1 MRVEFSPPDISQAE
15 IDQVVE
21 ALKSGW
27 ITTGPKTKQLER
39 EIAELCGT
47 EKACCLNSATAALE
61 MCLRVLG
68 IGPGDEV
75 IVPAYTYTASASPVC
90 HVGAT
95 LVMVDVAKD
104 SFQMDYDA
112 LGAAITERTK
122 VIIPV
127 DLGGVPC
134 DYNRIF
140 EVVEAKKSLYH
151 PAAGIQEAF
160 DRVIVVADAAH
171 AYGASYGDAKVGNV
185 ADFSSF
191 SFHAVKNFTTAE
203 GGALTWRSREG
214 IDSEA
219 IYKQIQLL
227 SLHGQSKDALSKM
240 KLGSWEYDV
249 VAPYYKCNMTDVLAA
264 IGLGQQ
270 QRYPELLARRA
281 ALIRRYDEALSAF
294 DVKVLQHAGE
304 GFVSSGHLYLCRLMG
319 KSRAFR
325 DLFIE
330 KMAER
335 EVACNV
341 HYKPLP
347 MLTAYKDLGF
357 DIQDYPNAL
366 AQFENEVSLPL
377 NTKLTDE
384 MVEYVI
390 SSFGEA
396 YAECEAAGV

>member
-1 MRVEFSPPDISQAE
+1 MRVEFSPPDITQAE

-27 ITTGPKTKQLER
+27 ITTGPKTKELER
-39 EIAELCGT
+39 EVAQLCGT
-47 EKACCLNSATAALE
+47 NKACCLNSATAALE
-61 MCLRVLG
+61 MCLRLLS
-68 IGPGDEV
+68 IGEGDEV
-75 IVPAYTYTASASPVC
+75 IVPAYTYTATVSPVC

-95 LVMVDVAKD
+95 PVMVDVAPD
-104 SFQMDYDA
+104 SYQMDYDA
-112 LGAAITERTK
+112 MEAAITERTK
-122 VIIPV
+122 AVIPV

-134 DYNRIF
+134 DYDRIF
-140 EVVEAKKSLYH
+140 AAVEAKRDLYH
-151 PAAGIQEAF
+151 PAEGLQQAF
-160 DRVIVVADAAH
+160 DRCIVITDAAH
-171 AYGASYGDAKVGNV
+171 AYGASYKGTPVGSV

-203 GGALTWRSREG
+203 GGALTWRSHEG
-214 IDSEA
+214 IDDEA
-219 IYKQIQLL
+219 VYKQLQLF

-249 VAPYYKCNMTDVLAA
+249 VAPYFKCNMTDVLAA

-270 QRYPELLARRA
+270 SRYKELLARRHEMLVHYSD
-281 ALIRRYDEALSAF
+281 AL
-294 DVKVLQHAGE
+294 AGE
-304 GFVSSGHLYLCRLMG
+304 KVQFLHHFDEDITSSGHLCLVRLVG

-347 MLTAYKDLGF
+347 MLTAYKNLGF
-357 DIQDYPNAL
+357 DIANYPNAL

-377 NTKLTDE
+377 NTKMTDE
-384 MVEYVI
+384 MVDYVI
-390 SSFGEA
+390 ACFGEA

>member
-1 MRVEFSPPDISQAE
+1 MRVEFSPPDITQAE

-27 ITTGPKTKQLER
+27 ITTGPKTKELER
-39 EIAELCGT
+39 EVAQLCGT
-47 EKACCLNSATAALE
+47 NKACCLNSATAALE
-61 MCLRVLG
+61 MCLRLLG
-68 IGPGDEV
+68 IGEGDEV
-75 IVPAYTYTASASPVC
+75 IVPAYTYTATVSPVC

-95 LVMVDVAKD
+95 PVMVD
-104 SFQMDYDA
+104 
-112 LGAAITERTK
+112 
-122 VIIPV
+122 
-127 DLGGVPC
+127 GGVPC
-134 DYNRIF
+134 DYDRIF
-140 EVVEAKKSLYH
+140 AAVEAKRDLYH
-151 PAAGIQEAF
+151 PAEGLQQAF
-160 DRVIVVADAAH
+160 DRCIVITDAAH
-171 AYGASYGDAKVGNV
+171 AYGASYKGTPVGSV

-214 IDSEA
+214 IDDEA
-219 IYKQIQLL
+219 VYKQLQLF

-249 VAPYYKCNMTDVLAA
+249 VAPYFKCNMTDVLAA

-270 QRYPELLARRA
+270 SRYKELLARRHEMLVHYSD
-281 ALIRRYDEALSAF
+281 AL
-294 DVKVLQHAGE
+294 AGE
-304 GFVSSGHLYLCRLMG
+304 KVQFLHHFDEDITSSGHLCLARLVG

-347 MLTAYKDLGF
+347 MLTAYKNLGF
-357 DIQDYPNAL
+357 DIANYPNAL

-377 NTKLTDE
+377 NTKMTDE
-384 MVEYVI
+384 MVDYVI
-390 SSFGEA
+390 ACFGEA